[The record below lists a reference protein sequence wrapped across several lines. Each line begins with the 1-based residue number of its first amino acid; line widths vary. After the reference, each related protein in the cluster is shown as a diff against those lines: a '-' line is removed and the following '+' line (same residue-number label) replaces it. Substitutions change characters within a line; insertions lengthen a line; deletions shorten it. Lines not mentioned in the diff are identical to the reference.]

1 MEAKVSISVLNFI
14 LKSKVAKIE
23 SATPKLSQPALAKER
38 IMAIM
43 NKQKKPNAKI
53 LVKVENETNGAIG
66 FEVEKTMTMTNA
78 WETISFDFSAGGITS
93 SIFL

>member
-1 MEAKVSISVLNFI
+1 MSISVLNFI

-43 NKQKKPNAKI
+43 NKLKKTNAKI
-53 LVKVENETNGAIG
+53 LDNLERSFKNKKE
-66 FEVEKTMTMTNA
+66 TMTGINMA
-78 WETISFDFSAGGITS
+78 SAAP
-93 SIFL
+93 